1 MKDIGDSTGGAASV
15 ALAEALK
22 INTTLQTLRL
32 DGMGVGLEE
41 ARRLGHSLRHNSNLR
56 WIKLNPVASLPV
68 FRFRPVEDD
77 LEVGRGSRPMHEHN
91 QRRQQHLCSIDLLA
105 QRYGPLDA
113 MVMAALLRDY
123 AELQRLNLAGNEVG
137 PLGAEELSRALWG
150 HTALQELDL
159 SENKLGPQVS

>member
-22 INTTLQTLRL
+22 INTSLQTLRL

-68 FRFRPVEDD
+68 FRFRPSEGDVEDA
-77 LEVGRGSRPMHEHN
+77 LAVREPFPRLHEA
-91 QRRQQHLCSIDLLA
+91 RSCPDV
-105 QRYGPLDA
+105 DA
-113 MVMAALLRDY
+113 
-123 AELQRLNLAGNEVG
+123 
-137 PLGAEELSRALWG
+137 
-150 HTALQELDL
+150 
-159 SENKLGPQVS
+159 